1 MCETDRNSQLVCM
14 HTMQDADYTLLR
26 RARREVGGERERVMH
41 LTLLYER
48 LHAWG
53 DIDRVESCGFSR
65 RQVEAAVRARCKL
78 LYMSDTAVN
87 SPPRSLLVYVPGTL
101 GRFRFR
107 RWQDLPRTIPV
118 FRPCV
123 YITTLLLGRPT
134 WQQRKPLFR
143 NVISLTTCR
152 HRRRRS
158 CCLPL
163 SGHPPSRDRPL
174 TRTP

>member
-1 MCETDRNSQLVCM
+1 MCETDRNSQLVRM

-53 DIDRVESCGFSR
+53 DMDRVESCGFSR

-87 SPPRSLLVYVPGTL
+87 SPPRSLLVSSMYLAWVGFAV
-101 GRFRFR
+101 GRICRVRSLFFGHAYTSPHYC
-107 RWQDLPRTIPV
+107 LV
-118 FRPCV
+118 
-123 YITTLLLGRPT
+123 GRHGSSE
-134 WQQRKPLFR
+134 
-143 NVISLTTCR
+143 SL
-152 HRRRRS
+152 S
-158 CCLPL
+158 
-163 SGHPPSRDRPL
+163 SVM
-174 TRTP
+174 